1 MAMGR
6 EHTWQGALG
15 SHEGMLYLT
24 KTKMMTA
31 LTKVQITLDVI
42 CTYTV
47 YLRLCLRLRQL
58 QAARHELAGGGGL
71 RHENVD

>member
-1 MAMGR
+1 
-6 EHTWQGALG
+6 
-15 SHEGMLYLT
+15 
-24 KTKMMTA
+24 MTA